1 MAKESPLKRNA
12 NGRAKKKTIN
22 RPGKGT
28 NPKSNPK
35 FKKRLAKG
43 KGKPSGKPIGN
54 VQGARSVQDARQ
66 RLLQKKRTNVVT
78 DARDVLAKKGQ
89 VQDARNRLD
98 KMRSGRGVAATK
110 TPSTNS
116 SVKVIGNS
124 ILQKV
129 DRNGKISLITNK
141 SRNQSDINLTIQKQL
156 GLLAPSRP
164 AMKRSP
170 IRRAAPQ
177 RAAPIRKTIINEL
190 NWNLDHELSPLDPLG
205 REYDQT
211 LYKWVKPELKPASH
225 LISSLEPTR
234 QAVRAAVREELM
246 LAKQAWPELITRKPV
261 RVQPSSYIDMD
272 AVEDD
277 DDMPL
282 VSSAISRIAL
292 KGSTRVSNVH
302 SRLDSIP
309 RQQVTHGILSQAK
322 TKVVVPAGHRI
333 VVSNLQSTVTEDDI
347 KELFEDIGQ
356 LLSAKLVRSGVA
368 EVIYKNLKDAQKA
381 VDTYHNRQLDGQP
394 MKCLLVNKRPIN
406 QPTGSLLSKSEGP
419 SGRGTSSSDSYNKLV
434 PDISTIHKV
443 LFQKK

>member
-12 NGRAKKKTIN
+12 NGRAKKKIIN
-22 RPGKGT
+22 RQAKGT
-28 NPKSNPK
+28 NLKSNPK

-43 KGKPSGKPIGN
+43 KGKLTGKPIGN
-54 VQGARSVQDARQ
+54 IQGARNVQDARQ
-66 RLLQKKRTNVVT
+66 RLLQKKRINVVA

-98 KMRSGRGVAATK
+98 KMRSGRGGVAATK
-110 TPSTNS
+110 SSSTNS

-164 AMKRSP
+164 VMKRSP
-170 IRRAAPQ
+170 LRGVASQ
-177 RAAPIRKTIINEL
+177 RAAPVRKTIINEL
-190 NWNLDHELSPLDPLG
+190 NWNLGHELPPLDPLG
-205 REYDQT
+205 REYDHA

-272 AVEDD
+272 AVEED

-282 VSSAISRIAL
+282 VSSAVSRIAL
-292 KGSTRVSNVH
+292 KGSTRISNVH

-406 QPTGSLLSKSEGP
+406 QPTGNLLTKTEG
-419 SGRGTSSSDSYNKLV
+419 
-434 PDISTIHKV
+434 
-443 LFQKK
+443 F

>member
-406 QPTGSLLSKSEGP
+406 QPTGSLLSKSEG
-419 SGRGTSSSDSYNKLV
+419 
-434 PDISTIHKV
+434 
-443 LFQKK
+443 F